1 MLADVFTRPVALFAA
16 ALVVVVG
23 WLVWAFNRLVRDR
36 NLLGEAWSGIDVQ
49 LKTRHNLILNLAETV
64 KAYAAYEQNL
74 FKAIAE
80 LRAGLADDARPA
92 QAAVRENA
100 LTDNLRGLLALA
112 ENYPDLKAS
121 ENFLNLQQRLV
132 EIEDKIQMARRY
144 YNGAARNYNIRVES
158 FPSNI
163 AAGAFRFR
171 PAEFFQVETAT
182 HRHVLKVRLNGAG
195 GEVAAAGAAEKEA
208 TECDEN

>member
-1 MLADVFTRPVALFAA
+1 MLADVLTWPVALLAA
-16 ALVVVVG
+16 ALVVAAG
-23 WLVWAFNRLVRDR
+23 WLVWAFNRLVQDR
-36 NLLGEAWSGIDVQ
+36 NLLREGWSGIDVQ

-64 KAYAAYEQNL
+64 KAYAAYEQSL

-80 LRAGLADDARPA
+80 LRAGSGEEARPA

-132 EIEDKIQMARRY
+132 EIEDRIQMARRY

-182 HRHVLKVRLNGAG
+182 HRHVLKVRLNGAN
-195 GEVAAAGAAEKEA
+195 GEAAAPATGKEA
-208 TECDEN
+208 IECDES